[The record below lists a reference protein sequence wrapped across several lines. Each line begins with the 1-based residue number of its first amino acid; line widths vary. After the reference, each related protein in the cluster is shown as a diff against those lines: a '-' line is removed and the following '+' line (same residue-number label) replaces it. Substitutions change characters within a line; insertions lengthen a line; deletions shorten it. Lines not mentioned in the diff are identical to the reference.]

1 MIEKLAVTPH
11 DVHSSRPSVVALTE
25 STELG
30 TVYTPLEMWR
40 IAEFAHARKM
50 RVHVDGARF
59 ANAVASLG
67 CEPADI
73 AWRAG
78 VDVLSLGGTKNGL
91 PFGEAIVF
99 FDRALAEE
107 FGRRR
112 MQGGQL
118 ASKMR
123 YLAAP
128 WVGVLRNGAWLRYA
142 THANAMAKRLAD
154 AVAGVPGTR
163 LLAPVEAN
171 GVFMDVPLRM
181 IEALRARDW
190 KFYEFVGATGIRLMC
205 SWDMTPEAVD
215 ALAADIRTLAEA

>member
-1 MIEKLAVTPH
+1 
-11 DVHSSRPSVVALTE
+11 
-25 STELG
+25 
-30 TVYTPLEMWR
+30 
-40 IAEFAHARKM
+40 M

-91 PFGEAIVF
+91 PFGEAVVF
-99 FDRALAEE
+99 FDRALAQE

-112 MQGGQL
+112 MQGAQL

-128 WVGVLRNGAWLRYA
+128 WVGVLRAGAWLRYA
-142 THANAMAKRLAD
+142 AHANAMAKRLAD
-154 AVAGVPGTR
+154 GIAGAGGAR
-163 LLAPVEAN
+163 LLAPVQAN
-171 GVFMDVPLRM
+171 GVFVDVPLAA
-181 IEALRARDW
+181 IEPLRGRGW
-190 KFYEFVGATGIRLMC
+190 QFYEFIGATGIRLMC
-205 SWDMTPEAVD
+205 SWDTTPEVVD
-215 ALAADIRTLAEA
+215 ALAADIRALASEGAPA

>member
-1 MIEKLAVTPH
+1 MK
-11 DVHSSRPSVVALTE
+11 
-25 STELG
+25 
-30 TVYTPLEMWR
+30 
-40 IAEFAHARKM
+40 
-50 RVHVDGARF
+50 VHVDGARF

-67 CEPADI
+67 CAPADI

-91 PFGEAIVF
+91 PFGEAVVF

-128 WVGVLRNGAWLRYA
+128 WLG
-142 THANAMAKRLAD
+142 D
-154 AVAGVPGTR
+154 ARGRRVA
-163 LLAPVEAN
+163 AP
-171 GVFMDVPLRM
+171 R
-181 IEALRARDW
+181 RARERD
-190 KFYEFVGATGIRLMC
+190 GAAPGRRHCRTCPARAC
-205 SWDMTPEAVD
+205 SRRSRPTACSSTC
-215 ALAADIRTLAEA
+215 RCR